1 MALHRN
7 FWDTQ
12 PFQGELGADEPRK
25 KKNLLS
31 VKYWLFNRHPGI
43 PYNGKL

>member
-25 KKNLLS
+25 KKLTFREIL
-31 VKYWLFNRHPGI
+31 VV
-43 PYNGKL
+43 